1 MYERD
6 GQAVGEI
13 EREME
18 GISCLLSLAVNI
30 FYIYVRERWT
40 DSEGDREREMEGG
53 SLTQIKREGERLLV

>member
-1 MYERD
+1 MHERD
-6 GQAVGEI
+6 GQTVREI

-40 DSEGDREREMEGG
+40 GSGGDRERDGG
-53 SLTQIKREGERLLV
+53 NKLLVVISCQ